1 MDYAEG
7 ILSLTTT
14 IKKMADTMKSN
25 KERCRRITERVK
37 AVERLVLNITQ
48 SDPSQISDT
57 VDGALRELYVILN
70 SAKDLIAKFSQTKS
84 VKTFFKAGN
93 IEEKFS
99 EVNQRLTENFQVL
112 SGALQIEHTTM
123 LQKVYEAVSRQNTE
137 EEVCSMMANTSL
149 TPLMLPSSPVS
160 SPTASIFPPSP
171 VSRPLYPELP
181 PTPVSSPTA
190 SVLPPL
196 PVPSPIGFILPPAP
210 LSSPTASMSQ
220 PAPLSGSLYPQLPPT
235 PVSSP
240 TNLILPSM
248 PVSAPFAAQPLYNTT
263 TSHFIVNNN
272 IASTPVIQA
281 ISQGSVTDNANTMPV
296 FRTVR
301 SKPTSSCGQEAMLN

>member
-1 MDYAEG
+1 MDYAER

-25 KERCRRITERVK
+25 KERCRRIAERVQ
-37 AVERLVLNITQ
+37 AVERLVINITQ

-123 LQKVYEAVSRQNTE
+123 LQKVYEAVSKQSTE

-149 TPLMLPSSPVS
+149 TPPMFPPAPVS
-160 SPTASIFPPSP
+160 SPTVPM
-171 VSRPLYPELP
+171 LP
-181 PTPVSSPTA
+181 FAPMSSPTA

-196 PVPSPIGFILPPAP
+196 PLPSPIGFILPPAP

>member
-1 MDYAEG
+1 MDYAEH
-7 ILSLTTT
+7 ILSLTKT
-14 IKKMADTMKSN
+14 IKKMVNTMKSN
-25 KERCRRITERVK
+25 KERCRRIAERVQ

-48 SDPSQISDT
+48 SDPSQISET
-57 VDGALRELYVILN
+57 VNVTLKELYTILN

-93 IEEKFS
+93 IEEKFN

-112 SGALQIEHTTM
+112 SGALQIEHTNM
-123 LQKVYEAVSRQNTE
+123 LQKVYAAVSRQNTE

-149 TPLMLPSSPVS
+149 TPLMLPSSPE
-160 SPTASIFPPSP
+160 T
-171 VSRPLYPELP
+171 RPLYPELP

-190 SVLPPL
+190 SMSPPAPLYSPTASVIPPL
-196 PVPSPIGFILPPAP
+196 PVSSPIGFMLPPAP
-210 LSSPTASMSQ
+210 LYSPTAFMSP
-220 PAPLSGSLYPQLPPT
+220 PAPLSGSLYPELPPT

-263 TSHFIVNNN
+263 TSPFVVNNN
-272 IASTPVIQA
+272 VASTPVIQA
-281 ISQGSVTDNANTMPV
+281 DNANTMPV
-296 FRTVR
+296 FRTVH
-301 SKPTSSCGQEAMLN
+301 SKPTSSCGQEAMLS